1 MNLEDY
7 LINGRLRSYTAIGAY
22 PLVYLTASSA
32 LCPQC
37 ADENKRAVQAAAVNW
52 QDPQLFCDACS
63 DRIESAYAE
72 SDRD

>member
-22 PLVYLTASSA
+22 PLVYLTASSV

-37 ADENKRAVQAAAVNW
+37 ASTNPRAVSIAAVNW
-52 QDPQLFCDACS
+52 EDPQLHCDECS
-63 DRIESAYAE
+63 DRIESAYTE